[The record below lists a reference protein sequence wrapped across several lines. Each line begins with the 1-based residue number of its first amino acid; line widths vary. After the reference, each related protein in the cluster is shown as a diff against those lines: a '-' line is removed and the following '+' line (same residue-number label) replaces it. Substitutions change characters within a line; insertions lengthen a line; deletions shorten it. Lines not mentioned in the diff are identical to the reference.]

1 MNSSPTNRPGVTL
14 SIYLSHLKHPLA
26 LLVGGLCNFLRTFVF
41 FAVMTMLPLMVM
53 EMEAQSF
60 NRQGVEAAQSLLNK
74 QGIEVMTS
82 VGYANNVGY
91 EGINME
97 PLSTL
102 FRGEGGWGDY
112 NIPSHYSNNNNN
124 NYDNSHIYQPHSR
137 HRLLQ
142 EDGDNGATTD
152 GNNRIRAL
160 LL

>member
-1 MNSSPTNRPGVTL
+1 
-14 SIYLSHLKHPLA
+14 
-26 LLVGGLCNFLRTFVF
+26 
-41 FAVMTMLPLMVM
+41 MTMLPLMVM

-112 NIPSHYSNNNNN
+112 NIPSYYSNSNNN
-124 NYDNSHIYQPHSR
+124 NYDISHVYQPHSDR
-137 HRLLQ
+137 HHHRLLQ
-142 EDGDNGATTD
+142 EDGDNGAMTTD
-152 GNNRIRAL
+152 GNIWIIAL
-160 LL
+160 SLMITSLHLINHIILLSLSPSYERQPSPFIYPYLGRT